1 MKRVSF
7 VRFLKKGALLLLPL
21 AVSLAAGAILILL
34 SGRNPVQTYFNL
46 FDSGFTC
53 HIAAGRC
60 ALLTALQFATPLI
73 FSGLSAV
80 VALRAGFFSIGQAGQ
95 MLFGAA
101 AATWIGGHIVLPL
114 PFHPALALLA
124 AACFGALW
132 GLVPAVLREYIGV
145 NEIISTLLLN
155 SVAGVLV
162 SLVRLGRISDMARLL
177 PLVAST
183 KVTSGILLAVTAAFV
198 IYVLLWKTGRGL
210 EIRNSAQSPRF
221 ALSAGI
227 ARRMSVLRAMALS
240 GALAGLAGA
249 VEVLGVQYKFVTTF
263 SAISDFDG
271 LIVAFAGHLHPYGV
285 LLFSFLLGGLRAG
298 SIVGLQIRSGVPRE
312 LGGALIALLLIFA
325 AMHRFYRTEKGKK
338 GFEQ

>member
-1 MKRVSF
+1 MNKSSSKRLFGRGLS
-7 VRFLKKGALLLLPL
+7 LLLPV

-34 SGRNPVQTYFNL
+34 SGRDPLQTYFNL
-46 FDSGFTC
+46 FDTGFTC
-53 HIAAGRC
+53 HYTSGRC
-60 ALLTALQFATPLI
+60 ALLTTLQFATPLI
-73 FSGLSAV
+73 FSGLSAL

-101 AATWIGGHIVLPL
+101 AASWVGGHIMLPQ
-114 PFHPALALLA
+114 PIHPALALLV

-132 GLVPAVLREYIGV
+132 GLVPAILKEYIGV

-162 SLVRLGRISDMARLL
+162 GLVRLGSLSATARLL
-177 PLVAST
+177 PLVVST
-183 KVTSGILLAVTAAFV
+183 KVTSGILLAIAAAFGIF
-198 IYVLLWKTGRGL
+198 IYLWRTVRGL
-210 EIRNSAQSPRF
+210 EIRNIAQAPRF
-221 ALSAGI
+221 ALSGGI
-227 ARRMSVLRAMALS
+227 ARHATVLRAMALS

-249 VEVLGVQYKFVTTF
+249 VEVLGVQYKFVTAF
-263 SAISDFDG
+263 SAINDFDG
-271 LIVAFAGHLHPYGV
+271 LIVAFAGHLHPFGV

-325 AMHRFYRTEKGKK
+325 AMHRFYRAKK
-338 GFEQ
+338 